1 MHQHNALF
9 IIAGNRKEYQQWVKK
24 QLINRSALCSKTMLF
39 VEGPHTLLGWRDISG
54 YFVGSFRDRDDLEEI
69 LIRLAASNSKSI
81 GYYSELLRLV

>member
-24 QLINRSALCSKTMLF
+24 QLINRSALCSKTMLY

-54 YFVGSFRDRDDLEEI
+54 YFVGSFRDREDIEEI
-69 LIRLAASNSKSI
+69 LNRLDATNSKSI
-81 GYYSELLRLV
+81 GYYSELLRR